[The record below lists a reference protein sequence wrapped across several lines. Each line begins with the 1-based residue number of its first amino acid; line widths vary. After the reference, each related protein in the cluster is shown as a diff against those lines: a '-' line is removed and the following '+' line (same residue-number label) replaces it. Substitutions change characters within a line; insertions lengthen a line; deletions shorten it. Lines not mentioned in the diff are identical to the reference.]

1 MKKII
6 IILCVFLI
14 CISCAD
20 SKVINIDNKK
30 VEVKPYGW
38 MNKNSRKIPGV
49 KYDVYCGNV
58 VLNILLSKTVIVPVL
73 LTGLELFEPVGYEED
88 IE

>member
-6 IILCVFLI
+6 IILCALLI

-49 KYDVYCGNV
+49 KYDVCCGNV
-58 VLNILLSKTVIVPVL
+58 VLSILLSETVIVPVL